1 MTDPPGP
8 GGGVCPARVEVQR
21 PTALASSALFIFERP
36 LMPLRLASAYSCS
49 FVRPPAP
56 LWDRRPPR
64 RPDEMSSVDVRL
76 FSLDSPLRARSLFT
90 VRAAISSAVSSL
102 RPRFSSPLLMCSYWR
117 SRLSLHWFRGIAVSF
132 QRPPHAVPE
141 SPWDMRCASPARR
154 PGRRS
159 GESPVEGLL
168 GLLAGVLDLLAG
180 LAQLGLAPL
189 QVALGLQVGVVGRV
203 AGHLLDLALGLVG
216 GILRLVGAAHRYLPV
231 LFPACPPVRGH
242 SSTGLTTAAGSQQ
255 RGDLLQIRDELFVRR
270 RPVVGPQ
277 HR

>member
-1 MTDPPGP
+1 
-8 GGGVCPARVEVQR
+8 
-21 PTALASSALFIFERP
+21 
-36 LMPLRLASAYSCS
+36 MPLRLASAYSCS
-49 FVRPPAP
+49 LVRPPAP

-76 FSLDSPLRARSLFT
+76 FSLDSP
-90 VRAAISSAVSSL
+90 L

-141 SPWDMRCASPARR
+141 SPWDMRCASPAQR

-168 GLLAGVLDLLAG
+168 GLLAGVLDFLAG

-231 LFPACPPVRGH
+231 CFLPAHRSGDTPVR
-242 SSTGLTTAAGSQQ
+242 A
-255 RGDLLQIRDELFVRR
+255 
-270 RPVVGPQ
+270 
-277 HR
+277 

>member
-36 LMPLRLASAYSCS
+36 LMPLRLASAYNCS

-76 FSLDSPLRARSLFT
+76 FSLDSPRRARSLFT

-102 RPRFSSPLLMCSYWR
+102 RPRFSSPLLMCLYWR

-132 QRPPHAVPE
+132 QRPPPRRTRKPARHAVRLPSAAAGE
-141 SPWDMRCASPARR
+141 AQRRITGRR
-154 PGRRS
+154 P
-159 GESPVEGLL
+159 P
-168 GLLAGVLDLLAG
+168 
-180 LAQLGLAPL
+180 
-189 QVALGLQVGVVGRV
+189 
-203 AGHLLDLALGLVG
+203 
-216 GILRLVGAAHRYLPV
+216 
-231 LFPACPPVRGH
+231 
-242 SSTGLTTAAGSQQ
+242 
-255 RGDLLQIRDELFVRR
+255 
-270 RPVVGPQ
+270 
-277 HR
+277 